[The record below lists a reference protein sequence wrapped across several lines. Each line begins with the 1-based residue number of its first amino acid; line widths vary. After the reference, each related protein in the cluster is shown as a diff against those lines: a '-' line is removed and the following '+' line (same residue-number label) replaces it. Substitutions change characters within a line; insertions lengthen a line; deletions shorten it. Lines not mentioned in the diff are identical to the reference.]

1 MLKSFIRGLRLP
13 WLFLLSALAMLVSW
27 LVPDPIPML
36 DELLLLLLT
45 TMLASLRKP
54 RQANESAAGKDDQVR
69 GADD

>member
-45 TMLASLRKP
+45 TLLASLRKSG
-54 RQANESAAGKDDQVR
+54 QANESAAGKDDQVR
-69 GADD
+69 GTDD

>member
-13 WLFLLSALAMLVSW
+13 WLFLLSAMAMLVSW

-45 TMLASLRKP
+45 TLLASLRKP
-54 RQANESAAGKDDQVR
+54 RQADKSAAGKDDQVR